1 MKHFYS
7 RLAAGV
13 LLAALLL
20 SACDG
25 AGSLQEDL
33 DEAPA
38 PRNGE
43 LILGQYIVV
52 LKDQSQFAGKTAR
65 RVLDEMTSAVGVE
78 AIHHYQTALVGFAGA
93 LSDQALARLEDDPM
107 VDYIEQDRVIT
118 LPPISTEGLCDK
130 KPDHP
135 NCTGGGGGDDPP
147 PQEIPWGITRVGG
160 PTSSTGRAWVI
171 DTGVDLDHP
180 DLNVDVLNS
189 VSFLTTGKDPT
200 NPDDENGHGSH
211 VAGTIA
217 AIDNDRDVV
226 GVAAGATVVSVRVLG
241 KRGSG
246 TVSGVIA
253 GVDYVGANG
262 VAGDVANMSLGGGAS
277 QALDDA
283 VINASSVVKFA
294 LAAGNSADDANNYSP
309 ARANGANISTVSAFS
324 DGDVW
329 ASFSNYGNPPI
340 DWAAPGVAVASL
352 WKNGG
357 TKTISGTSM
366 AAPHVAGL
374 LLLGDI
380 PAAGDGTVNGDPDG
394 APDKIAHK

>member
-13 LLAALLL
+13 LLAAILL

-25 AGSLQEDL
+25 TGALQEDL
-33 DEAPA
+33 DEAPVA
-38 PRNGE
+38 RNGE
-43 LILGQYIVV
+43 LIPGQYIVV

-78 AIHHYQTALVGFAGA
+78 AIHHYETALVGFAGS
-93 LSDQALARLEDDPM
+93 LSDEALARLQHDPR

-130 KPDHP
+130 NPTHP
-135 NCTGGGGGDDPP
+135 KCQGGGGGEDPP
-147 PQEIPWGITRVGG
+147 SEVTPWGITRVGG
-160 PTSSTGRAWVI
+160 GATSTGTAWVI
-171 DTGVDLDHP
+171 DTGVDQDHP
-180 DLNVDVLNS
+180 DLNVDTGRS
-189 VSFLTTGKDPT
+189 KSFLTGKEKD
-200 NPDDENGHGSH
+200 NPDDQHGHGTH

-226 GVAAGATVVSVRVLG
+226 GVAAGATVVSVRVLDR
-241 KRGSG
+241 RGSG
-246 TVSGVIA
+246 TTSGVIA
-253 GVDYVGANG
+253 GVDYVGATG
-262 VAGDVANMSLGGGAS
+262 AAGDVANMSLGGGAS

-294 LAAGNSADDANNYSP
+294 LAAGNSGADANNYSP
-309 ARANGANISTVSAFS
+309 ARANGVNISTVSAF
-324 DGDVW
+324 DDQDVW

-380 PAAGDGTVNGDPDG
+380 PAGGDGTVNGDPDG
-394 APDKIAHK
+394 TPDKIAHK